1 MGSVLVAFSGGID
14 SALVLRVAHDVLGDR
29 AVGLTAV
36 GPALAAREREAA
48 ARIATE
54 IGAPHLFVTSNE
66 IDDPGYRANAGDRCW
81 FCKSELYRITAA
93 KRDELGLAWVA
104 NGTNTDDLGDYRPGL
119 AAADDARVRSPLVE
133 TGIGKSDVRAIARE
147 IGLSVWEKPASACLA
162 SRIPHG
168 TEVTRE
174 RLSQVESLEAALF
187 SLGLPQV
194 RVRHHGAV
202 ARIEVSRDD
211 LARAFEMRDEI
222 VGAGKA
228 AGYAFVALDLEGYRT
243 GSLNALLPVVP

>member
-36 GPALAAREREAA
+36 GPALAVRERNAA
-48 ARIATE
+48 ARIANE
-54 IGAPHLFVTSNE
+54 IGAPHLFVTSSE

-81 FCKSELYRITAA
+81 FCKSELYRITAQ
-93 KRDELGLAWVA
+93 KREQLGLAWVA
-104 NGTNTDDLGDYRPGL
+104 NGTNSDDLGDHRPGL
-119 AAADDARVRSPLVE
+119 AAADEARVRSPLVE
-133 TGIGKSDVRAIARE
+133 ARIGKSNVRAIARE

-168 TEVTRE
+168 TEVTPE
-174 RLSQVESLEAALF
+174 RLAQVEALEAALF
-187 SLGLPQV
+187 ELDLSHV
-194 RVRHHGAV
+194 RVRHHGPV

-211 LARAFEMRDEI
+211 LLRAFDMRGQI
-222 VGAGKA
+222 VAAGKA
-228 AGYAFVALDLEGYRT
+228 AGFTFVALDLEGYRT
-243 GSLNALLPVVP
+243 GSLNALLPVVR